1 MQEIDRL
8 HRDAKELYNELEDH
22 LRDRNRLARKVKRLA
37 KQAKRRY
44 PDMRETGSS
53 GLSLHEYMDE
63 IARTLH
69 VESCDS
75 NTEDDPVLRAGR
87 GFRDLFRFLHKL
99 TDVPWLKA
107 S

>member
-1 MQEIDRL
+1 MQEINRL
-8 HRDAKELYNELEDH
+8 DRDAKELYSELEDH

-44 PDMRETGSS
+44 PDMRETDSL
-53 GLSLHEYMDE
+53 GLSLHDRMDE
-63 IARTLH
+63 IARTLR
-69 VESCDS
+69 VERCES
-75 NTEDDPVLRAGR
+75 NTADDPILRAGR

-107 S
+107 G